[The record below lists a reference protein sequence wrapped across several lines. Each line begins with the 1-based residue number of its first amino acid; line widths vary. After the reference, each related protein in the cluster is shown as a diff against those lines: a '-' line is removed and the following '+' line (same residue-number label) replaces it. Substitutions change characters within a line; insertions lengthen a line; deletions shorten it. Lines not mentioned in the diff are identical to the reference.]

1 MMMVVYISWD
11 MKKETI
17 PYMGTQK
24 KFYPPI
30 NKQTY
35 DRRTGKV
42 GFNQIEVG
50 NLSGIQMGPLHRKI
64 YGTRKKLDF
73 SLVK

>member
-1 MMMVVYISWD
+1 LGHEERNDPIHGDS
-11 MKKETI
+11 KKNSTHSLR
-17 PYMGTQK
+17 
-24 KFYPPI
+24 
-30 NKQTY
+30 NRLY
-35 DRRTGKV
+35 DRRIGKV